1 MDGTRSLAPT
11 GGVGRR
17 LASLAAVVVAM
28 VVALELLMPWWTAV
42 EAELVRWALSPSSVG
57 VRRSGNQL
65 LIDGDGGGFVLLVTA
80 WCSSLG
86 PLLAAIAAVVV
97 VPRRTGRL
105 RRRAVRVMIA
115 AGVLVL
121 GNTVRMAAIAWYGA
135 SVDLGRVDAF
145 HDGPAMW
152 LSVGV
157 VLAAAAVVAW
167 RPRPASSVTC
177 AG

>member
-1 MDGTRSLAPT
+1 MTAAAAATLA
-11 GGVGRR
+11 VIFD
-17 LASLAAVVVAM
+17 
-28 VVALELLMPWWTAV
+28 LLLPWWTAG
-42 EAELVRWALSPSSVG
+42 EAALVRTVLAPSSVEA
-57 VRRSGNQL
+57 RRVGNQL
-65 LIDGDGGGFVLLVTA
+65 VIDSGDGGFVLLVTA

-167 RPRPASSVTC
+167 RPRPAASVTC
-177 AG
+177 PG